1 MTLHNDGIDVPE
13 YIMNRSDITFAEKM
27 AYGIVKKYSL
37 DQEKLFVHPELL
49 ALKLSIST
57 RKAIFLMGNLKIKNV
72 I

>member
-1 MTLHNDGIDVPE
+1 
-13 YIMNRSDITFAEKM
+13 M
-27 AYGIVKKYSL
+27 AYGIIKKYSL

-49 ALKLSIST
+49 ALKLGIGT